1 MTIIQMSALL
11 LCLPVLGFFVQWFF
25 GKKLPRTHDWLATGI
40 MGVVLTLS
48 LIIFFRITGDAN
60 GKFACE
66 RASWEWFRLS
76 PGFRLHVGILVDNL
90 AAVLLVVVSLVS
102 GLVHLFSIGYMHGD
116 SRYVRYFAVLQLFTA
131 AMLGLVL
138 SDNLLTLYVSWELMG
153 LSSYLLIGHFF
164 EKPSAANASLK
175 AFMTTRIG
183 DVLMFIGIMII
194 FAQVGSLRY
203 ADIFAA
209 VKNGTLA
216 GDWQFWAGLLLFGGA
231 MGKSAQFP
239 LHVWLPDA
247 MEGPTPVSALI
258 HAATMVAAGVYL
270 MARMYL
276 LLSPETFL
284 IIAYIG
290 GFTALFAA
298 TIGVVMD
305 DIKKVLAYSTIS
317 QLGYMMLGLGVGGF
331 VLTGYTGGVYHLTT
345 HAFFKACLFL
355 GSGSVIHA
363 VHTQSMSQMGGLY
376 KKIPITFA
384 TILVATL
391 SLTGFPYLTTGF
403 WTKDTIIQSAIEFYM
418 RNPEHVLLPCFAVGA
433 AFFTSFYMF
442 RLIFLTFFGKP
453 RDQHAY
459 DHAHESGWVMTVPL
473 IILAVLS
480 VSFIIPVAGPHGNW
494 FWQRNPVPVL
504 AEVVERY
511 GDPIRQPE
519 PMDQIHAP
527 VAPFADVHAP
537 AQGDAGF
544 QPAKSTWKPMP
555 PPASATPHMQL
566 KASLQ
571 KTLTVTG
578 ELLHSK
584 HSGEHEKAEPEDTTS
599 ERAHGWAVLLSI
611 CVFLLGAALAAAVY
625 LLKLISPETTALRFA
640 SVYKL
645 LLGKYFIDEFYHAVI
660 IRPFLAFSA
669 FLGGFDKWIIDGLVN
684 LAGLLMRGFSALV
697 GVFDNTVVDGAVN
710 QAADQTARA
719 GALFS
724 RMQTG
729 RLGNYLL
736 GIVSGMA
743 FLGFMIWITTR

>member
-1 MTIIQMSALL
+1 MTTIQLSGLI
-11 LCLPVLGFFVQWFF
+11 LCLPVAGFFIQWFF
-25 GKKLPRTHDWLATGI
+25 GEKLPRKHDWLATGI
-40 MGVVLTLS
+40 MGVVVAMS
-48 LIIFFRITGDAN
+48 LLVFFRTVGSEG
-60 GKFACE
+60 GKFACA
-66 RASWEWFRLS
+66 RSSCEWFRLS
-76 PGFRLHVGILVDNL
+76 PGYRLHVGFLVDNL
-90 AAVLLVVVSLVS
+90 AATLLVVVSVVS

-183 DVLMFIGIMII
+183 DVLMFVGILIL

-216 GDWQFWAGLLLFGGA
+216 GDWQLWAGLLLFGGA

-270 MARMYL
+270 MARMVL
-276 LLSPETFL
+276 LLSAETFL

-331 VLTGYTGGVYHLTT
+331 VVTGYTGGVYHLTT

-384 TILVATL
+384 TFGIATL

-418 RNPEHVLLPCFAVGA
+418 RHPQHVLLPFFAIGA

-453 RDQHAY
+453 RNQHAY
-459 DHAHESGWVMTVPL
+459 DHAHESSWVMTVPL
-473 IILAVLS
+473 IILALLS

-494 FWQRNPVPVL
+494 FWQRNPLPVV

-511 GDPIRQPE
+511 GEPIRQEE
-519 PMDQIHAP
+519 PRGQVLTP
-527 VAPFADVHAP
+527 TAPFADVPKPVDAP
-537 AQGDAGF
+537 GAHVR
-544 QPAKSTWKPMP
+544 SE
-555 PPASATPHMQL
+555 
-566 KASLQ
+566 LQ
-571 KTLTVTG
+571 KPLTLAG
-578 ELLHSK
+578 ELLHTER
-584 HSGEHEKAEPEDTTS
+584 SGAHEKAEHEDPIS
-599 ERAHGWAVLLSI
+599 ERAHGWAVISSI
-611 CVFLLGAALAAAVY
+611 LVFLLGAALATAVY
-625 LLKLISPETTALRFA
+625 FYRVISPEKAALRFGP
-640 SVYKL
+640 VYRL
-645 LLGKYFIDEFYHAVI
+645 LLGKYFIDEFYHAVV
-660 IRPFLAFSA
+660 IRPFLAFSD

-684 LAGLLMRGFSALV
+684 LAGLLGRGFAALI

-729 RLGNYLL
+729 RLGTYLL